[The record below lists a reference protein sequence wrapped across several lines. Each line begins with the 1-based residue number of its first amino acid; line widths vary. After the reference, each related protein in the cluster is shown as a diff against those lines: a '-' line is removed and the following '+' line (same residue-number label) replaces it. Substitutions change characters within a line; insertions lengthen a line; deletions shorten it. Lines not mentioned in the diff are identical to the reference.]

1 MAEYLVDLTPRSD
14 YVDRKLCL
22 RSLTAET
29 DFVKSRQKDLN
40 VTRTVY
46 VGNLSFYTTE
56 SQIESHF
63 SACGDIERI
72 VMGLGAQSKA
82 PCGFCFVVFETFE
95 SALAAVQ
102 DLHKTLLDDST
113 ISVTWD
119 AGLVDD
125 SRRWGR
131 GVNGQVIDAK
141 RPTNDDRRGGL
152 GGMRQEANGIAPT
165 ILEDALVTY
174 TWVPAYRPVNFKHQP
189 KPRDGA
195 PFHNNKRPRDA

>member
-1 MAEYLVDLTPRSD
+1 MAEYLNDLTPRSD

-22 RSLTAET
+22 KSFVTEAE
-29 DFVKSRQKDLN
+29 FVKSRQKDLN
-40 VTRTVY
+40 WSRTVY

-56 SQIESHF
+56 SQLEAHF
-63 SACGDIERI
+63 SPCGPIERI
-72 VMGLGAQSKA
+72 VMGLGVQTRT
-82 PCGFCFVVFETFE
+82 PCGFCFVAFETFE
-95 SALAAVQ
+95 GALSAVQ

-119 AGLVDD
+119 VGLTDD

-165 ILEDALVTY
+165 ILEQELVTY
-174 TWVPAYRPVNFKHQP
+174 HWVAPSRTANFKQLGKP
-189 KPRDGA
+189 KSFSGA
-195 PFHNNKRPRDA
+195 PSSKRPRDV

>member
-22 RSLTAET
+22 RSLTTEEE
-29 DFVKSRQKDLN
+29 FVKSRQKDLN
-40 VTRTVY
+40 TSRTVY

-56 SQIESHF
+56 SQIGAHF
-63 SACGDIERI
+63 APCGEIERI
-72 VMGLGAQSKA
+72 VMGLGVQSKA

-95 SALAAVQ
+95 GALTAVQ
-102 DLHKTLLDDST
+102 DLQKTLLDDSI

-119 AGLVDD
+119 VGLTDD

-165 ILEDALVTY
+165 ILEDAVVTY
-174 TWVPAYRPVNFKHQP
+174 TWVPAHRPVNHKHQA
-189 KPRDGA
+189 KPRDVA
-195 PFHNNKRPRDA
+195 QSKRPRDGR